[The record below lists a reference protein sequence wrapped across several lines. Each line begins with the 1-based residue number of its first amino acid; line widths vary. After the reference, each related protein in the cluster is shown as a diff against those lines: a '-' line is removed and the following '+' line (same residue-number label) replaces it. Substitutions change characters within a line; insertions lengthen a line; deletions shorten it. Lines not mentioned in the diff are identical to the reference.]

1 MKIDR
6 EPIKNW
12 FGYSRQERRA
22 TYVLMIILLIIIGL
36 RYIFPVRDLS
46 VKYVAKEL
54 PAVADKSV
62 TVSVDRPVAAKGK
75 KLNLNNITYD
85 TLIKQGLIS
94 EVAASKIKYTVKSQK
109 FSTSGHANKVYGA
122 DKAQSEKYQQVV
134 NDRMDTSERSKLN
147 SYRRQ
152 KHLLEINSSDSAS
165 FMRLPGIGPVLS
177 ARIIKYR
184 RLLGGF
190 ARIDQL
196 KEVYGLSS
204 ETYDLIKGRLFVDT
218 LIIKKIYVNSAE
230 YKDFSHFPYFEKYEV
245 TAILKFRK
253 LRGRITGI
261 ADLIDNKLI
270 NSEKAQKIRPYLRF
284 E

>member
-1 MKIDR
+1 
-6 EPIKNW
+6 
-12 FGYSRQERRA
+12 
-22 TYVLMIILLIIIGL
+22 
-36 RYIFPVRDLS
+36 
-46 VKYVAKEL
+46 
-54 PAVADKSV
+54 
-62 TVSVDRPVAAKGK
+62 
-75 KLNLNNITYD
+75 
-85 TLIKQGLIS
+85 
-94 EVAASKIKYTVKSQK
+94 
-109 FSTSGHANKVYGA
+109 
-122 DKAQSEKYQQVV
+122 
-134 NDRMDTSERSKLN
+134 MDTSERSKLN

-152 KHLLEINSSDSAS
+152 NHLLEINSSDSAS

-196 KEVYGLSS
+196 KEVYGLPS

-218 LIIKKIYVNSAE
+218 LVIKKIYVNSAE

-261 ADLIDNKLI
+261 SELIDNKLI